1 MELLLIW
8 SDIWKQFAPYIM
20 TFCIFSALGLIGK
33 LALFSKADQ
42 PYWAA
47 FVPLFDVVITMRI
60 VGRPDRHAWLLLV
73 PVYNIYFVFKVCIEL
88 AQSFG
93 KTTTT
98 DYVLACLFNVLYI
111 LNLAL
116 AYSVEYKGPAY
127 VASPRLYGHSTT
139 SVA

>member
-1 MELLLIW
+1 MELLLSW

-20 TFCIFSALGLIGK
+20 TIIIFSALGLIGK
-33 LALFSKADQ
+33 LALFSKAEQ

-47 FVPLFDVVITMRI
+47 FVPLLDVVITMRI
-60 VGRPDRHAWLLLV
+60 VGRPDRHALLLLV

-88 AQSFG
+88 ADSFG
-93 KTTTT
+93 KTTTVNH
-98 DYVLACLFNVLYI
+98 VLACVFNVLYI
-111 LNLAL
+111 LNLSL

-127 VASPRLYGHSTT
+127 SASPSLFSHPT